1 MRDKL
6 QQRYPG
12 QKVTGWLV
20 TTADVET
27 YIGYACECAARAMPA
42 AQRRA
47 LAESVVAAAP
57 IEAATRLKTIA
68 QKVQQ
73 ISRKLQEKE
82 ADGV

>member
-1 MRDKL
+1 
-6 QQRYPG
+6 
-12 QKVTGWLV
+12 
-20 TTADVET
+20 
-27 YIGYACECAARAMPA
+27 MPA